1 MYEGIMQEAGK
12 RVSDEDAFSYA
23 CERTEHGSDEEKK
36 AFMDIVKTSDT
47 FDEIADRT
55 VEWYFSGCWVR
66 RF

>member
-12 RVSDEDAFSYA
+12 RVSEEDAFSYA

-47 FDEIADRT
+47 IHQIAEIGRAH
-55 VEWYFSGCWVR
+55 V
-66 RF
+66 